1 MTKVI
6 HGTSTHIPAHAV
18 TEKPLPPC
26 NIIIFGATGDLTHR
40 KLMPALFSIY
50 GQGLLSEQMH
60 IIGFARREFSDH
72 SYRDEIKESV
82 EKFAPDIW
90 KEYSEKWHTFSERIF
105 FHRSEFDSVQGYKWL
120 KERLDDLDRVSCT
133 DGNRLFYLATPPSN
147 TSEIVKQIAN
157 AGLSKPGP
165 NRKSKDSLPDAFA
178 RIIVEKPFGTDL
190 DSAKALNAE
199 LKAVFHENQIYRI
212 DHYLGKET
220 VQNILVFRF
229 ANAIF
234 EPIWNQ
240 KYIDNIQVM
249 VAETVGVE
257 NRAGYF
263 DHAGELRDMVQS
275 HAMQLLT
282 LVAMEPPVSLSADSI
297 RDEKVKVLKS
307 LRPIAEY
314 EVEQYTVRAQYEAG
328 MVDNVLVPGYLQ
340 ESGVNP
346 DSETDTYVA
355 VKVEVQNWRW
365 AGVPFYIRAGKRMP
379 KRATEINIQFKNI
392 PGILFAHMASSSVE
406 PNLLTIRIQPDEG
419 ISIRLGSKPPGPR
432 MKVESVDLDMT
443 YGNAFGSKI
452 HDAYERLLMD
462 AMLGEAALFTRDD
475 EVEAEWA
482 FITPILKAW
491 AASETMPLDNYNAGT
506 WGPDSSVVLLDRDSP
521 GRRWWDR

>member
-1 MTKVI
+1 MPKVI
-6 HGTSTHIPAHAV
+6 HKMFAHPPV
-18 TEKPLPPC
+18 HPIVEKMLPPC

-40 KLMPALFSIY
+40 KLMPALFSIC
-50 GQGLLSEQMH
+50 GQGLLNEQVH
-60 IIGFARREFSDH
+60 LIGFARREFSDE
-72 SYRDEIKESV
+72 SYRDEIKDSIQ
-82 EKFAPDIW
+82 KFAPDIW
-90 KEYSEKWHTFSERIF
+90 KENADKWPHFADRIF
-105 FHRSEFDSVQGYKWL
+105 FHRSEFDSPPGYKWL
-120 KERLDDLDRVSCT
+120 KRRLDELDLASCT
-133 DGNRLFYLATPPSN
+133 NGNRLFYLATPPSN
-147 TSEIVKQIAN
+147 TSEIVKQLAQ
-157 AGLSKPGP
+157 AGLNLPGP
-165 NRKSKDSLPDAFA
+165 DKTTKLSNPNAFA
-178 RIIVEKPFGTDL
+178 RIIVEKPFGTDIE
-190 DSAKALNAE
+190 SAKALNAE
-199 LKAVFHENQIYRI
+199 IKAVFHENQIYRI

-240 KYIDNIQVM
+240 KYIDNVQVT

-275 HAMQLLT
+275 HAMQLMT
-282 LVAMEPPVSLSADSI
+282 LVAMEPPVSLSANAI

-307 LRPIAEY
+307 LRPIADY
-314 EVEQYTVRAQYEAG
+314 EIEQYTVRAQYEAG
-328 MVDNVLVPGYLQ
+328 MVENKGVPGYLE
-340 ESGVNP
+340 ESGVSP
-346 DSETDTYVA
+346 DSQTDTYVA
-355 VKVEVQNWRW
+355 LKVEIQNWRW

-392 PGILFAHMASSSVE
+392 PGILFAHMAASAVE

-432 MKVESVDLDMT
+432 MKVEAVELDMT
-443 YGNAFGSKI
+443 YGSAFGSKI

-482 FITPILKAW
+482 FITPILEAW
-491 AASETMPLDNYNAGT
+491 AESESMPLNSYTAGT
-506 WGPDSSVVLLDRDSP
+506 WGPDASVVLLDRDNP

>member
-1 MTKVI
+1 MTDVKI
-6 HGTSTHIPAHAV
+6 RQAAQAAHHAAV
-18 TEKPLPPC
+18 ERPLPPC

-40 KLMPALFSIY
+40 KLMPALFSIH
-50 GQGLLSEQMH
+50 GQNLLPDQMH
-60 IIGFARREFSDH
+60 IIGFARREFTDH
-72 SYRDEIKESV
+72 SYRDEIKESIQQ
-82 EKFAPDIW
+82 FAPDIW
-90 KEYSEKWHTFSERIF
+90 KEYESHWPKFSDRIF
-105 FHRSEFDSVQGYKWL
+105 FHRSEFDSLKGYSWL
-120 KERLDDLDRVSCT
+120 KTRLDDLDMASSTC
-133 DGNRLFYLATPPSN
+133 GNRLFYLATPPSN
-147 TSEIVKQIAN
+147 TSEIVKQIAA
-157 AGLSKPGP
+157 AGLNKPGP
-165 NRKSKDSLPDAFA
+165 DRITKKMNPNAFA
-178 RIIVEKPFGTDL
+178 RIIVEKPFGSDL

-199 LKAVFHENQIYRI
+199 LKSVFDESQIYRI

-220 VQNILVFRF
+220 VQNIFVFRF

-234 EPIWNQ
+234 EPIWNG
-240 KYIDNIQVM
+240 KYVDNVQVT

-275 HAMQLLT
+275 HALQLLT
-282 LVAMEPPVSLSADSI
+282 LVAMEPPISLDANAM

-314 EVEQYTVRAQYEAG
+314 EVEQYTVRAQYGAG
-328 MVDNVLVPGYLQ
+328 IIDGKGVPGYLD
-340 ESGVNP
+340 EAGVAP

-355 VKVEVQNWRW
+355 LKMEVQNWRW
-365 AGVPFYIRAGKRMP
+365 AGVPFYIRAGKRLP

-392 PGILFAHMASSSVE
+392 PGILFAHMASSGVE
-406 PNLLTIRIQPDEG
+406 PNVLTIRIQPDEG

-432 MKVESVDLDMT
+432 MKVESVELDMT
-443 YGNAFGSKI
+443 YGSTFGSAI

-491 AASETMPLDNYNAGT
+491 AASETMPLNPYGAGT
-506 WGPDSSVVLLDRDSP
+506 WGPDASVVLLDRDSP
-521 GRRWWDR
+521 GRKWWDR

>member
-6 HGTSTHIPAHAV
+6 RKTPSQIPVHPQI
-18 TEKPLPPC
+18 EKPLPPC

-40 KLMPALFSIY
+40 KLMPALFSIH

-60 IIGFARREFSDH
+60 IIGFARREFSDQ
-72 SYRDEIKESV
+72 SYRDEIKDSI
-82 EKFAPDIW
+82 EKFAPEIW
-90 KEYSEKWHTFSERIF
+90 KEYSENWHTFSERIF

-157 AGLSKPGP
+157 AGLNHPGP
-165 NRKSKDSLPDAFA
+165 NRKSKESLPDAFA

-190 DSAKALNAE
+190 ASAQALNME

-240 KYIDNIQVM
+240 KYIDNIQVT

-257 NRAGYF
+257 SRAGYF

-275 HAMQLLT
+275 HAMQLMT
-282 LVAMEPPVSLSADSI
+282 LVAMEPPVSLSANSI

-307 LRPIAEY
+307 LRPIADY
-314 EVEQYTVRAQYEAG
+314 EIEQYTVRAQYEAG
-328 MVDNVLVPGYLQ
+328 MVEGNAVAGYLD
-340 ESGVNP
+340 EKGVAQ
-346 DSETDTYVA
+346 DSTTDTYVA
-355 VKVEVQNWRW
+355 LKMEVQNWRW
-365 AGVPFYIRAGKRMP
+365 AGVPIYIRAGKRMP
-379 KRATEINIQFKNI
+379 RRATEINIQFKNI

-432 MKVESVDLDMT
+432 MKVESVELDMT
-443 YGNAFGSKI
+443 YGNAFNSPI

-482 FITPILKAW
+482 FITPILDAW
-491 AASETMPLDNYNAGT
+491 QNSETMPLNTYTAGT
-506 WGPDSSVVLLDRDSP
+506 WGPDASVVLLDRDQP